1 MPAAKKSNS
10 AASSRPRGRPST
22 KKIVKS
28 SEFIDDEAD
37 EAWVIVLFY
46 THVRFNYWLH
56 NTSRSDDGKTSA
68 PNVSTDPQSVH
79 IVDFGLQ
86 PGWSLSVVPVV
97 VLPPKKP

>member
-46 THVRFNYWLH
+46 
-56 NTSRSDDGKTSA
+56 NTCPVQLLTS
-68 PNVSTDPQSVH
+68 QH
-79 IVDFGLQ
+79 E
-86 PGWSLSVVPVV
+86 
-97 VLPPKKP
+97 